1 MLYATV
7 REDLKNDETE
17 AHVMPL
23 VTVHSADMTISDS
36 DYPIRVLHQ
45 DDDGLVYLLLN
56 NEVVVGDSIDFDF
69 MKEDKKMKYTQGPW
83 EIEPTSIGD
92 PAFISDIHAPHQ
104 DNPRKNGTNPTV
116 ATTWHRPS
124 QGEDEANA
132 RLISAAPELL
142 ECLQEWNSLMI
153 NSGAEGF
160 DEIVEQTEKAITK
173 AVGIKKEI

>member
-7 REDLKNDETE
+7 REDSKNDETE

-69 MKEDKKMKYTQGPW
+69 MHDECEGSNLTEDKTRCWNCEGGP
-83 EIEPTSIGD
+83 G
-92 PAFISDIHAPHQ
+92 
-104 DNPRKNGTNPTV
+104 
-116 ATTWHRPS
+116 
-124 QGEDEANA
+124 
-132 RLISAAPELL
+132 
-142 ECLQEWNSLMI
+142 
-153 NSGAEGF
+153 
-160 DEIVEQTEKAITK
+160 
-173 AVGIKKEI
+173 